1 MTRRD
6 DYAPV
11 IGSCY
16 ACGMAVTSR
25 EIVRL
30 PDKMGI
36 SRKLHR
42 GVCAERFEVQNTP
55 EVEGGR

>member
-1 MTRRD
+1 MKRH
-6 DYAPV
+6 DYSPV

-16 ACGMAVTSR
+16 ACGMAVTAK

-30 PDKMGI
+30 VDSTGL

-42 GVCAERFEVQNTP
+42 GVCADRFEVQNTP
-55 EVEGGR
+55 KVEGGK